1 MSRVYESLQ
10 RVERERRHTEA
21 AGGAPAHTTKF
32 LDNAVGKAF
41 EMDGAPSVALNVPSG
56 SRLVSLTEPH
66 SLAAEKFR
74 VLGTRLENLRN
85 QRDLKSLLVTS
96 SVVHEGKTFVTGNLG
111 VTLAW
116 QFGSRVLLI
125 EGDLHRPMLAPFLGL
140 TQLRGL
146 THWWSGREEN
156 LARYVHKFNGIPL
169 WLLGGGEP
177 CDQPSKI
184 LQSERFAEIFMR
196 LCGSFDWIVVDSPP
210 MSPTVDVSLWLRL
223 VDGMLL
229 VVREG
234 VTPVNTL
241 EKGLSNLD
249 NPKLVGVVL
258 NEASEPDQTKYQ
270 EQYQAQQSSSR

>member
-10 RVERERRHTEA
+10 RVERERRQTEA
-21 AGGAPAHTTKF
+21 AGGASAHTAL

-41 EMDGAPSVALNVPSG
+41 EMDGAPSVALNVPPG
-56 SRLVSLTEPH
+56 SRLISLTEPR

-74 VLGTRLENLRN
+74 VLATRLENVRN

-96 SVVHEGKTFVTGNLG
+96 SVIHEGKTFVTGNLG

-125 EGDLHRPMLAPFLGL
+125 EGDLHRPMLASFLGL
-140 TQLRGL
+140 TQLQGL

-184 LQSERFAEIFMR
+184 LQSERFAEIFTR
-196 LCGSFDWIVVDSPP
+196 FCGSFDWIVVDSPP
-210 MSPTVDVSLWLRL
+210 MSPTVDVSLWSRL

-234 VTPVNTL
+234 VAPIKAL
-241 EKGLSNLD
+241 EKGLANLD

-258 NEASEPDQTKYQ
+258 NEASESGQTKYQ
-270 EQYQAQQSSSR
+270 EQYHV